1 MRSGRRDPAADR
13 VRRSGRPH
21 RACNHGRGSGQK
33 ERPTASSVCSRP
45 RIGSEGAADR
55 LERVFTAADRVRR
68 SGRPHRAIPGSA
80 ADRSP
85 GLRLMREFQSNNTVL
100 LFTKSGIEPTK
111 GCSSTRAER
120 VNEQPLFHVIK
131 ILTGRIRRSLPQ
143 GRSGPTAKRQYARF
157 FINTIA
163 APAAST
169 AITAIIVTETS
180 PVTGRGSVTGC
191 GSSVTGCTAAF
202 KETFAGLGTK

>member
-1 MRSGRRDPAADR
+1 MRSGRSP
-13 VRRSGRPH
+13 

-33 ERPTASSVCSRP
+33 ERSTTSSDSRKCGRQEP
-45 RIGSEGAADR
+45 RPS
-55 LERVFTAADRVRR
+55 
-68 SGRPHRAIPGSA
+68 PHENVSV
-80 ADRSP
+80 DQ
-85 GLRLMREFQSNNTVL
+85 LRLT
-100 LFTKSGIEPTK
+100 FTESGKKITK
-111 GCSSTRAER
+111 GCSSTRAGR
-120 VNEQPLFHVIK
+120 VNEQPLFHVIG
-131 ILTGRIRRSLPQ
+131 ILTGRIGRSLPQ